1 MVSDDRIFVW
11 LLAVLVTLCPMGLYW
26 SIGAVLVGV
35 VLIGYIHWVEFQ
47 HTLSECL
54 VLLHVVGSEENFHH
68 VGTKGVPL
76 CDVYHRNVL

>member
-54 VLLHVVGSEENFHH
+54 VLLHVIRSEESCPC

-76 CDVYHRNVL
+76 GDAYYQNVL